1 MAYYPFRDLGF
12 KGLAVVLAVLLW
24 LSVTAQPVVERG
36 LQVPLDL
43 ENVPGGL
50 AIAGDLPE
58 TIDVRVRGL
67 STIVNSLGS
76 GDVVVVLDLSSERPG
91 RRLFDLFASRID
103 APSGVQVTS
112 VFPATLTLMLEPAG
126 APRTVAIVPD
136 IEGTPAEGFT
146 MGRITTEPPTVD
158 VIGPETRLQELREA
172 LTEPVSVNGAAQRVE
187 VEVTVGV
194 ADQTLRP
201 VTPLSARVTV
211 EIVPA
216 PLERTLHDVPVLPRA
231 TAGASAPIIEP
242 EKITV
247 GLRGPRSLIRE
258 LDAAAVR
265 AYVDLDDLRPGRYS
279 RPVTIE
285 SSGELS
291 VTHIDPPFVLI
302 TLR

>member
-1 MAYYPFRDLGF
+1 MAYHPFHDLGL
-12 KGLAVVLAVLLW
+12 KGLAVALAALLW
-24 LSVTAQPVVERG
+24 LSVAAQPVVERG
-36 LQVPLDL
+36 LQVPLEL

-58 TIDVRVRGL
+58 TVDVRVRGS
-67 STIVNSLGS
+67 STIVSGLES
-76 GDVVVVLDLSSERPG
+76 GDVVAVLDLSGERPG

-112 VFPATLTLMLEPAG
+112 VFPATLTLTLESAG

-146 MGRITTEPPTVD
+146 IGRITTEPPTVD
-158 VIGPETRLQELREA
+158 VIGPEVRLQELREA

-187 VEVTVGV
+187 AEVTVGV
-194 ADQTLRP
+194 AEPTLRP

-216 PLERTLHDVPVLPRA
+216 PLERTLHDVPVLPRE
-231 TAGASAPIIEP
+231 TARASAPVIEP
-242 EKITV
+242 DTITV
-247 GLRGPRSLIRE
+247 GLRGLRSLIRE

-265 AYVDLDDLRPGRYS
+265 AYVDLDGLGPGRYS

-285 SSGELS
+285 LSEELS

>member
-1 MAYYPFRDLGF
+1 MAYHPFRDLWL
-12 KGLAVVLAVLLW
+12 KGLAVALAVLLW
-24 LSVTAQPVVERG
+24 FSVVVQPVVERG

-43 ENVPGGL
+43 ENVPDGL

-67 STIVNSLGS
+67 STIVNVLES
-76 GDVVVVLDLSSERPG
+76 GDVVAVLDLSGERPG

-112 VFPATLTLMLEPAG
+112 VFPATLTLTLEPAG

-172 LTEPVSVNGAAQRVE
+172 LTEPVLVNGAVQRVE
-187 VEVTVGV
+187 AEVTVGM
-194 ADQTLRP
+194 ADPTLRP
-201 VTPLSARVTV
+201 VAPLSARVTV

-216 PLERTLHDVPVLPRA
+216 PLERTLHDVPVLLRA
-231 TAGASAPIIEP
+231 TAGASVPIIEP

-265 AYVDLDDLRPGRYS
+265 AYVHLDDLRPGRYS

>member
-1 MAYYPFRDLGF
+1 MAYHPFRDLGL
-12 KGLAVVLAVLLW
+12 KGLAVALAVLLW
-24 LSVTAQPVVERG
+24 LSVAAQPVVERG
-36 LQVPLDL
+36 LQVPLNL

-67 STIVNSLGS
+67 STIVNGLES
-76 GDVVVVLDLSSERPG
+76 GDVVAVLDLSGERSG

-103 APSGVQVTS
+103 APSGVRVTS
-112 VFPATLTLMLEPAG
+112 VFPATLTLTLEPAG

-146 MGRITTEPPTVD
+146 MGRITTEPQTVD

-172 LTEPVSVNGAAQRVE
+172 LTEPVSVNGAAQRVKA
-187 VEVTVGV
+187 EVTVGV
-194 ADQTLRP
+194 ADPTLRP
-201 VTPLSARVTV
+201 VTPLLARVTV
-211 EIVPA
+211 EIVPV

-231 TAGASAPIIEP
+231 PAGASAPVIEP
-242 EKITV
+242 DKITV

-258 LDAAAVR
+258 LDATAVR